1 MSDRPLNPLL
11 EITSRLE
18 PRLFIDAVLTRWQV
32 IALCLVVCPSFALL
46 FAFLAPANYSASA
59 TVRIQSN
66 VSLNALLDQGPQ
78 ADWELNSKIPV
89 VLEVLNSRPVARSI
103 LFELGEIGPQATP
116 REIDLAIEVFH
127 SQLRVFPL
135 AGGIV
140 EIQFQ
145 SKDPDKVVRC
155 IRLLMAAL
163 REAMVR
169 PQVESLDASV
179 EFLRDQLERIRQEL
193 SENETEMQ
201 DFLGQSDSQ
210 RPEVYEAALDHYS
223 SLLGDYSSAQ
233 SDLVAAEQALEISRG
248 RLASYDPRRAE
259 LDRQLSS
266 ARGALDSLSRTY
278 TDDHPEVVRAR
289 NRVAAVERE
298 RNDYMA
304 NPDNFEIED
313 IERILASRR
322 SDEVIQEELS
332 AYREALT
339 EVEGLRQRVELMR
352 SQIDDTLAS
361 LTTFA
366 ASAQTIA
373 NMQRDAEAKSTVYT
387 RLMAQFEEA
396 QVNRE
401 LTVHEEERQVWVIEQ
416 PDEQDPPERK
426 KIGLKIAL
434 VGGVFAGLLLSF
446 VAVAVGEFFEKTVR
460 LASEAGHVANAP
472 VIGVLPPMSGQA

>member
-233 SDLVAAEQALEISRG
+233 SDLVAAEQALGISRG
-248 RLASYDPRRAE
+248 RLASYDPRRAGWIGSSRRRAVHWTRCRE
-259 LDRQLSS
+259 RTRTTTRRSCEPGTGWLPSS
-266 ARGALDSLSRTY
+266 ASGTTTWRTRTTSRSRTSSGS
-278 TDDHPEVVRAR
+278 
-289 NRVAAVERE
+289 
-298 RNDYMA
+298 
-304 NPDNFEIED
+304 
-313 IERILASRR
+313 SRR
-322 SDEVIQEELS
+322 
-332 AYREALT
+332 
-339 EVEGLRQRVELMR
+339 
-352 SQIDDTLAS
+352 
-361 LTTFA
+361 A
-366 ASAQTIA
+366 AA
-373 NMQRDAEAKSTVYT
+373 T
-387 RLMAQFEEA
+387 R
-396 QVNRE
+396 
-401 LTVHEEERQVWVIEQ
+401 
-416 PDEQDPPERK
+416 
-426 KIGLKIAL
+426 
-434 VGGVFAGLLLSF
+434 
-446 VAVAVGEFFEKTVR
+446 
-460 LASEAGHVANAP
+460 
-472 VIGVLPPMSGQA
+472 

>member
-1 MSDRPLNPLL
+1 M
-11 EITSRLE
+11 
-18 PRLFIDAVLTRWQV
+18 
-32 IALCLVVCPSFALL
+32 
-46 FAFLAPANYSASA
+46 
-59 TVRIQSN
+59 
-66 VSLNALLDQGPQ
+66 
-78 ADWELNSKIPV
+78 
-89 VLEVLNSRPVARSI
+89 
-103 LFELGEIGPQATP
+103 
-116 REIDLAIEVFH
+116 
-127 SQLRVFPL
+127 
-135 AGGIV
+135 
-140 EIQFQ
+140 
-145 SKDPDKVVRC
+145 
-155 IRLLMAAL
+155 
-163 REAMVR
+163 
-169 PQVESLDASV
+169 
-179 EFLRDQLERIRQEL
+179 
-193 SENETEMQ
+193 
-201 DFLGQSDSQ
+201 
-210 RPEVYEAALDHYS
+210 
-223 SLLGDYSSAQ
+223 
-233 SDLVAAEQALEISRG
+233 
-248 RLASYDPRRAE
+248 
-259 LDRQLSS
+259 
-266 ARGALDSLSRTY
+266 
-278 TDDHPEVVRAR
+278 
-289 NRVAAVERE
+289 
-298 RNDYMA
+298 
-304 NPDNFEIED
+304 
-313 IERILASRR
+313 
-322 SDEVIQEELS
+322 IQEELS